1 MADNDED
8 QGVAI
13 PAVDGKSA
21 AAVLMMLL
29 DEQEAAAIVGHLDAN
44 EVKALGSAM
53 LGVAGVSEDH
63 VDAALELFTDK
74 CRGVNPLAADPT
86 PRVRSVIEQALGP
99 SRAGT
104 LLADIAPVSSP
115 KLTEMLDWME
125 IDVLASLLD
134 NEHPQV
140 GALVVSSLD
149 ADIAAQALGKLEEGR
164 QTDLLLRAARLGKV
178 SIEAISELEDIV
190 SRYVGDAAPPPK
202 VELGGSG
209 GVAKIMNSLGKP
221 KGERIIKAIRKADK
235 PIADAIEEGMFV
247 FEDLMD
253 LDAKALGTVMRSVD
267 SSSLVYAL
275 KGAPKELVD
284 RIFASMSQRAAQSI
298 QDEMVEKTM
307 VKRAEVDE
315 AQKAV
320 IAIARQLADAGE
332 IVLGTAGND
341 YV

>member
-1 MADNDED
+1 MAEADDTQD
-8 QGVAI
+8 TTPSI
-13 PAVDGKSA
+13 DGKSA

-29 DEQEAAAIVGHLDAN
+29 AEEEAAAIVGHLDAN
-44 EVKALGSAM
+44 EVKALGTAM
-53 LGVAGVSEDH
+53 LGVAGISENN
-63 VDAALELFTDK
+63 VDAALEMFASK

-115 KLTEMLDWME
+115 KLAEMLDWME
-125 IDVLASLLD
+125 VDVLAALLD

-140 GALVVSSLD
+140 GALIVSSLS
-149 ADIAAQALGKLEEGR
+149 ADLAAQTLGKLEEGR
-164 QTDLLLRAARLGKV
+164 QTDLLLRAARLGRV
-178 SIEAISELEDIV
+178 SVEAITELEDIV

-202 VELGGSG
+202 VELGGSS

-221 KGERIIKAIRKADK
+221 KGERLIKAIRKADK

-247 FEDLMD
+247 FEDLLD
-253 LDAKALGTVMRSVD
+253 LDNKALGTVMRSVD
-267 SSSLVYAL
+267 SSSLVFAL
-275 KGAPKELVD
+275 KGAQKELVD

-298 QDEMVEKTM
+298 QDEMAEKTM

-332 IVLGTAGND
+332 IVLGAAGND

>member
-1 MADNDED
+1 MAEADDAQD
-8 QGVAI
+8 TTPTI
-13 PAVDGKSA
+13 DGKSA

-29 DEQEAAAIVGHLDAN
+29 AEEEAAAIVGHLDAN

-53 LGVAGVSEDH
+53 LGVAGISEDN
-63 VDAALELFTDK
+63 VDAALEMFANK

-115 KLTEMLDWME
+115 KLAEMLDWME
-125 IDVLASLLD
+125 VDVLAALLD

-140 GALVVSSLD
+140 GALIVSSLS
-149 ADIAAQALGKLEEGR
+149 ADLAAQALGKLEEGR
-164 QTDLLLRAARLGKV
+164 QTDLLLRAARLGRV
-178 SIEAISELEDIV
+178 SVEAITELEDIV

-202 VELGGSG
+202 VELGGSS

-221 KGERIIKAIRKADK
+221 KGERLIKAIRKADK

-247 FEDLMD
+247 FEDLLD
-253 LDAKALGTVMRSVD
+253 LDIKALGTVMRSVD
-267 SSSLVYAL
+267 SSALVFAL

-298 QDEMVEKTM
+298 QDEMAEKTM

-332 IVLGTAGND
+332 IVLGAAGND

>member
-1 MADNDED
+1 MAEADDTQNTTP
-8 QGVAI
+8 AI
-13 PAVDGKSA
+13 DGKSA

-29 DEQEAAAIVGHLDAN
+29 AEEEAAAIVGHLDAN
-44 EVKALGSAM
+44 EVKALGTAM
-53 LGVAGVSEDH
+53 LGVAGISEDN
-63 VDAALELFTDK
+63 VDAALEMFADK

-115 KLTEMLDWME
+115 KLAEMLDWME
-125 IDVLASLLD
+125 VDVLAALLD

-140 GALVVSSLD
+140 GALIVSSLS
-149 ADIAAQALGKLEEGR
+149 ADLAAQALGKLEEGR
-164 QTDLLLRAARLGKV
+164 QTDLLLRAARLGRV
-178 SIEAISELEDIV
+178 SVEAITELEDIV

-202 VELGGSG
+202 VELGGSS

-221 KGERIIKAIRKADK
+221 KGERLIKAIRKADK

-267 SSSLVYAL
+267 SSSLVFAL

-298 QDEMVEKTM
+298 QDEMAEKTM

-332 IVLGTAGND
+332 IVLGSAGND

>member
-1 MADNDED
+1 MAEADDA
-8 QGVAI
+8 QGATPSI
-13 PAVDGKSA
+13 DGKSA

-29 DEQEAAAIVGHLDAN
+29 AEEEAAAIVGHLDAN

-53 LGVAGVSEDH
+53 LGVAGISENN
-63 VDAALELFTDK
+63 VDAALELFATK

-115 KLTEMLDWME
+115 KLAEMLDWME
-125 IDVLASLLD
+125 VDVLAALLD

-140 GALVVSSLD
+140 GALIVSSLS
-149 ADIAAQALGKLEEGR
+149 ADLAAQALGKLDEGR
-164 QTDLLLRAARLGKV
+164 QTDLLLRAARLGRV
-178 SIEAISELEDIV
+178 SVEAITELEDIV

-202 VELGGSG
+202 VELGGSS

-221 KGERIIKAIRKADK
+221 RGERLIKAIRKADK

-247 FEDLMD
+247 FEDLLD
-253 LDAKALGTVMRSVD
+253 LDNKALGTVMRSVD
-267 SSSLVYAL
+267 SSSLVFAL
-275 KGAPKELVD
+275 KGAPKGLVD

-298 QDEMVEKTM
+298 QDEIAEKTM

-332 IVLGTAGND
+332 IVLGSSGND

>member
-1 MADNDED
+1 MAEADDAQD
-8 QGVAI
+8 TTPSI
-13 PAVDGKSA
+13 DGKSA

-29 DEQEAAAIVGHLDAN
+29 AEEEAAAIVGHLDAN
-44 EVKALGSAM
+44 EVKALGTAM
-53 LGVAGVSEDH
+53 LGVAGISEDN
-63 VDAALELFTDK
+63 VDAALEMFADK

-115 KLTEMLDWME
+115 KLAEMLDWME
-125 IDVLASLLD
+125 VDVLAALLD

-140 GALVVSSLD
+140 GALIVSSLS
-149 ADIAAQALGKLEEGR
+149 ADLAAQALGKLEEGR
-164 QTDLLLRAARLGKV
+164 QTDLLLRAARLGRV
-178 SIEAISELEDIV
+178 SVEAITELEDIV

-202 VELGGSG
+202 VELGGSS

-221 KGERIIKAIRKADK
+221 KGERLIKAIRKADK

-267 SSSLVYAL
+267 SSSLVFAL

-298 QDEMVEKTM
+298 QDEMAEKTM

-332 IVLGTAGND
+332 IVLGSAGND

>member
-1 MADNDED
+1 MADAETSANAP
-8 QGVAI
+8 Q
-13 PAVDGKSA
+13 VDGKSA

-29 DEQEAAAIVGHLDAN
+29 AEEEAAAVVGHLDAN
-44 EVKALGSAM
+44 EVKTLGSAM

-63 VDAALELFTDK
+63 VDAALELFATK

-115 KLTEMLDWME
+115 KLSEMLDWME
-125 IDVLASLLD
+125 LDVLASLLES
-134 NEHPQV
+134 EHPQV
-140 GALVVSSLD
+140 GALVVASLG
-149 ADIAAQALGKLEEGR
+149 ADMAALVLGKLDEAR
-164 QTDLLLRAARLGKV
+164 QSDLLLRAARLGKV
-178 SIEAISELEDIV
+178 SLEAIIELEDIV
-190 SRYVGDAAPPPK
+190 SRYGGDSAPAPK
-202 VELGGSG
+202 VELGGSS

-235 PIADAIEEGMFV
+235 PLADAIEEGMFV

-253 LDAKALGTVMRSVD
+253 LDAKALGTVMRSVEA
-267 SSSLVYAL
+267 SSLVYAL

-307 VKRAEVDE
+307 VKRTEVDE

>member
-1 MADNDED
+1 MAEADDTQD
-8 QGVAI
+8 TMPAI
-13 PAVDGKSA
+13 DGKSA

-29 DEQEAAAIVGHLDAN
+29 AEEEAAAIVGHLDAN
-44 EVKALGSAM
+44 EVKALGTAM
-53 LGVAGVSEDH
+53 LGVAGISEDN
-63 VDAALELFTDK
+63 VDAALEMFADK

-115 KLTEMLDWME
+115 KLAEMFDWME
-125 IDVLASLLD
+125 VDVLAALLD

-140 GALVVSSLD
+140 GALIVSSLS
-149 ADIAAQALGKLEEGR
+149 ADLAAQALGKLEEGR
-164 QTDLLLRAARLGKV
+164 QTDLLLRAARLGRV
-178 SIEAISELEDIV
+178 SVEAITELEDIV

-202 VELGGSG
+202 VELGGSS

-221 KGERIIKAIRKADK
+221 KGERLIKAIRKADK

-267 SSSLVYAL
+267 SSSLVFAL

-298 QDEMVEKTM
+298 QDEMAEKTM

-332 IVLGTAGND
+332 IVLGSAGND

>member
-1 MADNDED
+1 
-8 QGVAI
+8 
-13 PAVDGKSA
+13 
-21 AAVLMMLL
+21 
-29 DEQEAAAIVGHLDAN
+29 VGHLDAN

-53 LGVAGVSEDH
+53 LGVAGISEDN
-63 VDAALELFTDK
+63 VDAALEMFANK

-115 KLTEMLDWME
+115 KLAEMLDWME
-125 IDVLASLLD
+125 VDVLAALLD

-140 GALVVSSLD
+140 GALIVSSLS
-149 ADIAAQALGKLEEGR
+149 ADLAAQALGKLEEGR
-164 QTDLLLRAARLGKV
+164 QTDLLLRAARLGRV
-178 SIEAISELEDIV
+178 SVEAITELEDIV

-202 VELGGSG
+202 VELGGSS

-221 KGERIIKAIRKADK
+221 KGERLIKAIRKADK

-267 SSSLVYAL
+267 SSSLVFAL

-298 QDEMVEKTM
+298 QDEMAEKTM

-332 IVLGTAGND
+332 IVLGSAGND

>member
-1 MADNDED
+1 MAEADDVQD
-8 QGVAI
+8 TTPSI
-13 PAVDGKSA
+13 DGKSA

-29 DEQEAAAIVGHLDAN
+29 AEEEAAAIVGHLDAN
-44 EVKALGSAM
+44 EVKALGTAM
-53 LGVAGVSEDH
+53 LGVAGISEDN
-63 VDAALELFTDK
+63 VDAALEMFADK

-115 KLTEMLDWME
+115 KLAEMLDWME
-125 IDVLASLLD
+125 VDVLAALLD

-140 GALVVSSLD
+140 GALIVSSLS
-149 ADIAAQALGKLEEGR
+149 ADLAAQALGKLEEGR
-164 QTDLLLRAARLGKV
+164 QTDLLLRAARLGRV
-178 SIEAISELEDIV
+178 SVEAITELEDIV

-202 VELGGSG
+202 VELGGSS

-221 KGERIIKAIRKADK
+221 KGERLIKAIRKADK

-267 SSSLVYAL
+267 SSSLVFAL

-298 QDEMVEKTM
+298 QDEMAEKTM

-332 IVLGTAGND
+332 IVLGSAGND

>member
-1 MADNDED
+1 MAEADDAQETTPS
-8 QGVAI
+8 I
-13 PAVDGKSA
+13 DGKSA

-29 DEQEAAAIVGHLDAN
+29 AEEEAAAIVGHLDAN
-44 EVKALGSAM
+44 EVKALGTAM
-53 LGVAGVSEDH
+53 LGVAGISEDN
-63 VDAALELFTDK
+63 VDAALEMFADK

-115 KLTEMLDWME
+115 KLAEMLDWME
-125 IDVLASLLD
+125 VDVLAALLD

-140 GALVVSSLD
+140 GALIVSSLS
-149 ADIAAQALGKLEEGR
+149 ADLAAQALGKLEEGR
-164 QTDLLLRAARLGKV
+164 QTDLLLRAARLGRV
-178 SIEAISELEDIV
+178 SVEAITELEDIV

-202 VELGGSG
+202 VELGGSS

-221 KGERIIKAIRKADK
+221 KGERLIKAIRKADK

-247 FEDLMD
+247 FEDLLD
-253 LDAKALGTVMRSVD
+253 LDNKALGTVMRSVD
-267 SSSLVYAL
+267 SSSLVFAL

-298 QDEMVEKTM
+298 QDEMAEKTM

-332 IVLGTAGND
+332 IVLGAAGND

>member
-1 MADNDED
+1 MDETD
-8 QGVAI
+8 APKPPALAI
-13 PAVDGKSA
+13 DGKSA

-29 DEQEAAAIVGHLDAN
+29 EEEEAAAIVGHLDAN

-53 LGVAGVSEDH
+53 LGVAGISEGN
-63 VDAALELFTDK
+63 VEAALDLFAEK

-99 SRAGT
+99 ARAGT
-104 LLADIAPVSSP
+104 LLADIAPASSP

-125 IDVLASLLD
+125 VDVIALLLD

-140 GALVVSSLD
+140 GALVVSSLS
-149 ADIAAQALGKLEEGR
+149 ADLAAQALGKLEEGR
-164 QTDLLLRAARLGKV
+164 QTDLLLRAARLGRV
-178 SIEAISELEDIV
+178 SVEAIAELEDIV
-190 SRYVGDAAPPPK
+190 SRYAGDAAPPPK
-202 VELGGSG
+202 VELSGST

-221 KGERIIKAIRKADK
+221 KGERLIKAIRKADK

-247 FEDLMD
+247 FEDLLD
-253 LDAKALGTVMRSVD
+253 LDTKALGTVMRSVE

-284 RIFASMSQRAAQSI
+284 RIFASMSQRAAQAI

-315 AQKAV
+315 AQRAV

>member
-1 MADNDED
+1 MAEADDTQD
-8 QGVAI
+8 TTPSI
-13 PAVDGKSA
+13 DGKSA

-29 DEQEAAAIVGHLDAN
+29 AEEEAAAIVGHLDAN

-53 LGVAGVSEDH
+53 LGVAGISEDN
-63 VDAALELFTDK
+63 VDTALEMFAKK

-115 KLTEMLDWME
+115 KLAEMLDWME
-125 IDVLASLLD
+125 VDVLAALLD

-140 GALVVSSLD
+140 GALIVSSLS
-149 ADIAAQALGKLEEGR
+149 ADLAAQALGKLEEGR
-164 QTDLLLRAARLGKV
+164 QTDLLLRAARLGRV
-178 SIEAISELEDIV
+178 SVEAITELENIV

-202 VELGGSG
+202 VELGGSS

-221 KGERIIKAIRKADK
+221 RGERLIKAIRKADK

-247 FEDLMD
+247 FEDLLD
-253 LDAKALGTVMRSVD
+253 LDNKALGTVMRSVD
-267 SSSLVYAL
+267 SSSLVFAL

-298 QDEMVEKTM
+298 QDEMAEKTM

-320 IAIARQLADAGE
+320 IAIARQLADDGE
-332 IVLGTAGND
+332 IVLGSSGND

>member
-1 MADNDED
+1 MAEADDTQD
-8 QGVAI
+8 TTPAI
-13 PAVDGKSA
+13 DGKSA

-29 DEQEAAAIVGHLDAN
+29 AEEEAAAIVGHLDAN

-53 LGVAGVSEDH
+53 LGVAGISEDN
-63 VDAALELFTDK
+63 VDAALEMFASK

-115 KLTEMLDWME
+115 KLAEMLDWME
-125 IDVLASLLD
+125 VDVLAALLD

-140 GALVVSSLD
+140 GALIVSSLS
-149 ADIAAQALGKLEEGR
+149 ADLAAQALGKLEEGR
-164 QTDLLLRAARLGKV
+164 QTDLLLRAARLGRV
-178 SIEAISELEDIV
+178 SVEAITELEDIV

-202 VELGGSG
+202 VELGGSS

-221 KGERIIKAIRKADK
+221 KGERLIKAIRKADK

-267 SSSLVYAL
+267 SSSLVFAL

-298 QDEMVEKTM
+298 QDEMAEKTM

-332 IVLGTAGND
+332 IVLGSAGND

>member
-1 MADNDED
+1 MAEADDAQD
-8 QGVAI
+8 TTPSI
-13 PAVDGKSA
+13 DGKSA

-29 DEQEAAAIVGHLDAN
+29 AEEEAAAIVGHLDAN
-44 EVKALGSAM
+44 EVKALGTAM
-53 LGVAGVSEDH
+53 LGVAGISEDN
-63 VDAALELFTDK
+63 VDAALEMFANK

-115 KLTEMLDWME
+115 KLAEMLDWME
-125 IDVLASLLD
+125 VDVLAALLD

-140 GALVVSSLD
+140 GALIVSSLS
-149 ADIAAQALGKLEEGR
+149 ADLAAQALGKLEEGR
-164 QTDLLLRAARLGKV
+164 QTDLLLRAARLGRV
-178 SIEAISELEDIV
+178 SVEAITELEDIV

-202 VELGGSG
+202 VELGGSS

-221 KGERIIKAIRKADK
+221 KGERLIKAIRKADK

-253 LDAKALGTVMRSVD
+253 LDNKALGTVMRSVD
-267 SSSLVYAL
+267 SSSLVFAL

-298 QDEMVEKTM
+298 QDEMAEKTM

-332 IVLGTAGND
+332 IVLGSAGND

>member
-1 MADNDED
+1 MAEADDAQD
-8 QGVAI
+8 TTPTI
-13 PAVDGKSA
+13 DGKSA

-29 DEQEAAAIVGHLDAN
+29 AEEEAAAIVGHLDAN

-53 LGVAGVSEDH
+53 LGVAGISEDN
-63 VDAALELFTDK
+63 VDAALEMFANK

-115 KLTEMLDWME
+115 KLAEMLDWME
-125 IDVLASLLD
+125 VDVLAALLD

-140 GALVVSSLD
+140 GALIVSSLS
-149 ADIAAQALGKLEEGR
+149 ADLAAQALGKLEEGR
-164 QTDLLLRAARLGKV
+164 QTDLLLRAARLGRV
-178 SIEAISELEDIV
+178 SVEAITELEDIV

-202 VELGGSG
+202 VELGGSS

-221 KGERIIKAIRKADK
+221 KGERLIKAIRKADK

-298 QDEMVEKTM
+298 QDEMAEKTM

-332 IVLGTAGND
+332 IVLGSAGND

>member
-1 MADNDED
+1 MAEADDAQETSPP
-8 QGVAI
+8 I
-13 PAVDGKSA
+13 DGKSA

-29 DEQEAAAIVGHLDAN
+29 AEEEAAAIVGHLDAH
-44 EVKALGSAM
+44 EVKALGTAM
-53 LGVAGVSEDH
+53 LGVAGISENN
-63 VDAALELFTDK
+63 VDAALELFADK

-86 PRVRSVIEQALGP
+86 PRVRSVIQQALGP

-125 IDVLASLLD
+125 ADVVAVLLD

-140 GALVVSSLD
+140 GALIVSSLS
-149 ADIAAQALGKLEEGR
+149 ADLAAQALGKLEEGR
-164 QTDLLLRAARLGKV
+164 QTDLLLRAARLGRV
-178 SIEAISELEDIV
+178 SVEAITELEDIV
-190 SRYVGDAAPPPK
+190 ARYVGDAAPPPK
-202 VELGGSG
+202 VELGGSS

-221 KGERIIKAIRKADK
+221 RGERLIKAIRKADK
-235 PIADAIEEGMFV
+235 PIADAIEQGMFV
-247 FEDLMD
+247 FEDLLD
-253 LDAKALGTVMRSVD
+253 LDNKALGTVMRSVD
-267 SSSLVYAL
+267 ASSLVFAL
-275 KGAPKELVD
+275 KGAPKDLVD

-298 QDEMVEKTM
+298 QDEMAEKTM

-332 IVLGTAGND
+332 IVLGSSGND

>member
-1 MADNDED
+1 MAEADDTQD
-8 QGVAI
+8 ATPSI
-13 PAVDGKSA
+13 DGKSA

-29 DEQEAAAIVGHLDAN
+29 AEEEAAAIVGHLDAN
-44 EVKALGSAM
+44 EVKALGTAM
-53 LGVAGVSEDH
+53 LGVAGISEDN
-63 VDAALELFTDK
+63 VDVALEMFANK
-74 CRGVNPLAADPT
+74 CRGVNPLAADPA

-115 KLTEMLDWME
+115 KLAEMLDWME
-125 IDVLASLLD
+125 VDVLAALLD

-140 GALVVSSLD
+140 GALIVSSLS
-149 ADIAAQALGKLEEGR
+149 ADLAAQALGKLEEGR
-164 QTDLLLRAARLGKV
+164 QTDLLLRAARLGRV
-178 SIEAISELEDIV
+178 SVEAITELEDIV

-202 VELGGSG
+202 VELGGSS

-221 KGERIIKAIRKADK
+221 KGERLIKAIRKADK

-247 FEDLMD
+247 FEDLLD
-253 LDAKALGTVMRSVD
+253 LDNKALGTVMRSVD
-267 SSSLVYAL
+267 SSSLVFAL

-298 QDEMVEKTM
+298 QDEMAEKTM

-332 IVLGTAGND
+332 IVLGAAGND

>member
-1 MADNDED
+1 MAEADDAQETTPP
-8 QGVAI
+8 I
-13 PAVDGKSA
+13 DGKSA

-29 DEQEAAAIVGHLDAN
+29 AEEEAAAIVGHLDAH
-44 EVKALGSAM
+44 EVKALGTAM
-53 LGVAGVSEDH
+53 LGVAGISENN
-63 VDAALELFTDK
+63 VDAALELFADK

-86 PRVRSVIEQALGP
+86 PRVRSVIQQALGP

-125 IDVLASLLD
+125 ADVVAVLLD

-140 GALVVSSLD
+140 GALIVSSLS
-149 ADIAAQALGKLEEGR
+149 ADLAAQALGKLEEGR
-164 QTDLLLRAARLGKV
+164 QTDLLLRAARLGRV
-178 SIEAISELEDIV
+178 SVEAITELEDIV
-190 SRYVGDAAPPPK
+190 ARYVGDAAPPPK
-202 VELGGSG
+202 VELGGSS

-221 KGERIIKAIRKADK
+221 RGERLIKAIRKADK
-235 PIADAIEEGMFV
+235 PIADAIEQGMFV
-247 FEDLMD
+247 FEDLLD
-253 LDAKALGTVMRSVD
+253 LDNKALGTVMRSVD
-267 SSSLVYAL
+267 ASSLVFAL
-275 KGAPKELVD
+275 KGAPKDLVD

-298 QDEMVEKTM
+298 QDEMAEKTM

-332 IVLGTAGND
+332 IVLGSSGND

>member
-1 MADNDED
+1 MAEADDAQD
-8 QGVAI
+8 TTPSI
-13 PAVDGKSA
+13 DGKSA

-29 DEQEAAAIVGHLDAN
+29 AEEEAAAIVGHLDAN
-44 EVKALGSAM
+44 EVKALGTAM
-53 LGVAGVSEDH
+53 LGVAGISEDN
-63 VDAALELFTDK
+63 VDAALEMFADK

-115 KLTEMLDWME
+115 KLAEMLDWME
-125 IDVLASLLD
+125 VDVLAALLD

-140 GALVVSSLD
+140 GALIVSSLS
-149 ADIAAQALGKLEEGR
+149 ADLAAQALGKLEEGR
-164 QTDLLLRAARLGKV
+164 QTDLLLRAARLGRV
-178 SIEAISELEDIV
+178 SVEAITELEDIV

-202 VELGGSG
+202 VELGGSS

-221 KGERIIKAIRKADK
+221 KGERLIKAIRKADK

-267 SSSLVYAL
+267 SSSLVFAL

-298 QDEMVEKTM
+298 QDELAEKTL

-332 IVLGTAGND
+332 IVLGSAGND

>member
-1 MADNDED
+1 MADREE
-8 QGVAI
+8 GA
-13 PAVDGKSA
+13 AATVDGKSA

-29 DEQEAAAIVGHLDAN
+29 AEDEAAAIVSHLDAN

-63 VDAALELFTDK
+63 VDAALELFADK

-99 SRAGT
+99 ARAGT

-115 KLTEMLDWME
+115 RLADMLDWME
-125 IDVLASLLD
+125 VDILVSILD

-140 GALVVSSLD
+140 GALIVSSLT
-149 ADIAAQALGKLEEGR
+149 ADIAAQALGRLEEAR

-178 SIEAISELEDIV
+178 SMEALTELEDIV
-190 SRYVGDAAPPPK
+190 SRYVGDSAPPPK
-202 VELGGSG
+202 VELGGST

-247 FEDLMD
+247 FEDLLD

-267 SSSLVYAL
+267 SGSLVFAL
-275 KGAPKELVD
+275 KGASKELVD

-298 QDEMVEKTM
+298 QDEMAEKTM

-332 IVLGTAGND
+332 IVLGSSGND

>member
-1 MADNDED
+1 MADREE
-8 QGVAI
+8 GA
-13 PAVDGKSA
+13 AATVDGKSA

-29 DEQEAAAIVGHLDAN
+29 AEDEAAAIVSHLDAN

-63 VDAALELFTDK
+63 VDAALELFADK

-99 SRAGT
+99 ARAGT

-115 KLTEMLDWME
+115 RLADMLDWME
-125 IDVLASLLD
+125 VDILVSILD

-140 GALVVSSLD
+140 GALIVSSLT
-149 ADIAAQALGKLEEGR
+149 ADIAAQALGRLEEAR

-178 SIEAISELEDIV
+178 SVEAITELENIV
-190 SRYVGDAAPPPK
+190 SRYVGEGAPPPK

-221 KGERIIKAIRKADK
+221 KGERLIKAIRKADK
-235 PIADAIEEGMFV
+235 PLADAIEEGMFV
-247 FEDLMD
+247 FEDLLD

-267 SSSLVYAL
+267 SSSLVFAL

-298 QDEMVEKTM
+298 QDEMAEKTM

-332 IVLGTAGND
+332 IVLGSSGND

>member
-1 MADNDED
+1 MAEADDA
-8 QGVAI
+8 QGATPSI
-13 PAVDGKSA
+13 DGKSA

-29 DEQEAAAIVGHLDAN
+29 AEEEAAAIVGHLDAN

-53 LGVAGVSEDH
+53 LGVAGISENN
-63 VDAALELFTDK
+63 VDAALELFATK

-115 KLTEMLDWME
+115 KLAEMLDWME
-125 IDVLASLLD
+125 VDVLAALLD

-140 GALVVSSLD
+140 GALIVSSLS
-149 ADIAAQALGKLEEGR
+149 ADLAAQALGKLDEGR
-164 QTDLLLRAARLGKV
+164 QTDLLLRAARLGRV
-178 SIEAISELEDIV
+178 SVEAITELEDIV

-202 VELGGSG
+202 VELGGSS

-221 KGERIIKAIRKADK
+221 RGERLIKAIRKADK

-247 FEDLMD
+247 FEDLLD
-253 LDAKALGTVMRSVD
+253 LDNKALGTVMRSVD
-267 SSSLVYAL
+267 SSSLVFAL

-298 QDEMVEKTM
+298 QDEMAEKTM

-332 IVLGTAGND
+332 IVLGSSGND

>member
-1 MADNDED
+1 MAEADDAQETTPS
-8 QGVAI
+8 I
-13 PAVDGKSA
+13 DGKSA

-29 DEQEAAAIVGHLDAN
+29 AEEEAAAIVGHLDAN
-44 EVKALGSAM
+44 EVKALGTAM
-53 LGVAGVSEDH
+53 LAVAGISEDN
-63 VDAALELFTDK
+63 VDAALEMFASK

-115 KLTEMLDWME
+115 KLAEMLDWME
-125 IDVLASLLD
+125 VDVLAALLD

-140 GALVVSSLD
+140 GALIVASLS
-149 ADIAAQALGKLEEGR
+149 ADLAAQALGKLEEGR
-164 QTDLLLRAARLGKV
+164 QTDLLLRAARLGRV
-178 SIEAISELEDIV
+178 SVEAITELEDIV

-202 VELGGSG
+202 VELGGSS

-221 KGERIIKAIRKADK
+221 KGERLIKAIRKADK

-247 FEDLMD
+247 FEDLLD
-253 LDAKALGTVMRSVD
+253 LDNKALGTVMRSVD
-267 SSSLVYAL
+267 SSSLVFAL

-298 QDEMVEKTM
+298 QDEMAEKTM

-332 IVLGTAGND
+332 IVLGAAGND

>member
-1 MADNDED
+1 MAEADDN
-8 QGVAI
+8 QNGAASI
-13 PAVDGKSA
+13 DGKSA

-29 DEQEAAAIVGHLDAN
+29 AEEEAAAIVGHLDSH
-44 EVKALGSAM
+44 EVKMLGTAM
-53 LGVAGVSEDH
+53 LGVAGISENN
-63 VDAALELFTDK
+63 VDAALELFAEK

-104 LLADIAPVSSP
+104 LLADIAPASSP

-125 IDVLASLLD
+125 IDVLAALLD

-140 GALVVSSLD
+140 GALVVSSLS
-149 ADIAAQALGKLEEGR
+149 ADLAAQTLSKLEETR
-164 QTDLLLRAARLGKV
+164 QTDLLLRAARLGRV
-178 SIEAISELEDIV
+178 SVEAIAELEDIV

-202 VELGGSG
+202 VELGGSS

-253 LDAKALGTVMRSVD
+253 LDPKALGTVMRSVD

-298 QDEMVEKTM
+298 QDEMGEKTM

-332 IVLGTAGND
+332 IVLGAAGND

>member
-1 MADNDED
+1 MAEADDTQD
-8 QGVAI
+8 TTPSI
-13 PAVDGKSA
+13 DGKSA

-29 DEQEAAAIVGHLDAN
+29 AEEEAAAIVGHLDAN
-44 EVKALGSAM
+44 EVKALGTAM
-53 LGVAGVSEDH
+53 LGVAGISEDN
-63 VDAALELFTDK
+63 VDAALEMFASK

-115 KLTEMLDWME
+115 KLAEMLDWME
-125 IDVLASLLD
+125 VDVLAALLD

-140 GALVVSSLD
+140 GALIVSSLS

-164 QTDLLLRAARLGKV
+164 QTDLLLRAARLGRV
-178 SIEAISELEDIV
+178 SVEAIAELEDIV

-202 VELGGSG
+202 VELGGSS

-221 KGERIIKAIRKADK
+221 KGERLIKAIRKADK

-247 FEDLMD
+247 FEDLLD
-253 LDAKALGTVMRSVD
+253 LDNKALGTVMRSVD
-267 SSSLVYAL
+267 SSSLVFAL

-298 QDEMVEKTM
+298 QDEMAEKTM

-332 IVLGTAGND
+332 IVLGAAGND

>member
-1 MADNDED
+1 MAEADDTQD
-8 QGVAI
+8 TMPAI
-13 PAVDGKSA
+13 DGKSA

-29 DEQEAAAIVGHLDAN
+29 AEEEAAAIVGHLDAN
-44 EVKALGSAM
+44 EVKALGTAM
-53 LGVAGVSEDH
+53 LGVAGISEDN
-63 VDAALELFTDK
+63 VDAALEMFADK

-115 KLTEMLDWME
+115 KLAEMFDWME
-125 IDVLASLLD
+125 VDVLAALLD

-140 GALVVSSLD
+140 GALIVSSLS
-149 ADIAAQALGKLEEGR
+149 ADLAAQALGKLEEAR
-164 QTDLLLRAARLGKV
+164 QTDLLLRAARLGRV
-178 SIEAISELEDIV
+178 SVEAITELEDIV

-202 VELGGSG
+202 VELGGSS

-221 KGERIIKAIRKADK
+221 KGERLIKAIRKADK

-267 SSSLVYAL
+267 SSSLVFAL

-298 QDEMVEKTM
+298 QDEMAEKTM

-332 IVLGTAGND
+332 IVLGSAGND

>member
-1 MADNDED
+1 
-8 QGVAI
+8 
-13 PAVDGKSA
+13 
-21 AAVLMMLL
+21 MMLL
-29 DEQEAAAIVGHLDAN
+29 AEEEAAAIVGHLDAN
-44 EVKALGSAM
+44 EVKALGTAM
-53 LGVAGVSEDH
+53 LGVAGISEDN
-63 VDAALELFTDK
+63 VDVALEMFANK

-115 KLTEMLDWME
+115 KLAEMLDWME
-125 IDVLASLLD
+125 VDVLAALLD

-140 GALVVSSLD
+140 GALIVSSLS
-149 ADIAAQALGKLEEGR
+149 ADLAAQALGKLEEGR
-164 QTDLLLRAARLGKV
+164 QTDLLLRAARLGRV
-178 SIEAISELEDIV
+178 SVEAITELEDIV

-202 VELGGSG
+202 VELGGSS

-221 KGERIIKAIRKADK
+221 KGERLIKAIRKADK

-247 FEDLMD
+247 FEDLLD
-253 LDAKALGTVMRSVD
+253 LDNKALGTVMRSVD
-267 SSSLVYAL
+267 SSSLVFAL

-298 QDEMVEKTM
+298 QDEMAEKTM

-332 IVLGTAGND
+332 IVLGAAGND

>member
-1 MADNDED
+1 MAEADDAQD
-8 QGVAI
+8 TTPSI
-13 PAVDGKSA
+13 DGKSA

-29 DEQEAAAIVGHLDAN
+29 AEEEAAAIVGHLDAN
-44 EVKALGSAM
+44 EVKALGTAM
-53 LGVAGVSEDH
+53 LGVAGISEDN
-63 VDAALELFTDK
+63 VDAALEMFADK

-115 KLTEMLDWME
+115 RLAEMLDWME
-125 IDVLASLLD
+125 VDVIAALLD

-140 GALVVSSLD
+140 GALIVSSLS
-149 ADIAAQALGKLEEGR
+149 ADLAAQALGKLEEGR
-164 QTDLLLRAARLGKV
+164 QTDLLLRAARLGRV
-178 SIEAISELEDIV
+178 SVEAITELEDIV

-202 VELGGSG
+202 VELGGSS

-221 KGERIIKAIRKADK
+221 KGERLIKAIRKADK

-267 SSSLVYAL
+267 SSSLVFAL

-298 QDEMVEKTM
+298 QDEMAEKTM

-332 IVLGTAGND
+332 IVLGAAGND

>member
-1 MADNDED
+1 MADREE
-8 QGVAI
+8 GA
-13 PAVDGKSA
+13 AATVDGKSA

-29 DEQEAAAIVGHLDAN
+29 AEDEAAAIVSHLDAN

-63 VDAALELFTDK
+63 VDAALELFADK

-99 SRAGT
+99 ARAGT

-115 KLTEMLDWME
+115 RLADMLDWME
-125 IDVLASLLD
+125 VDILVSILD

-140 GALVVSSLD
+140 GALIVSSLT
-149 ADIAAQALGKLEEGR
+149 ADIAAQALGRLEEAR

-178 SIEAISELEDIV
+178 SMEALTELEDIV
-190 SRYVGDAAPPPK
+190 SRYVGDSAPPPK
-202 VELGGSG
+202 VELGGST

-247 FEDLMD
+247 FEDLLD

-267 SSSLVYAL
+267 SGSLIFAL
-275 KGAPKELVD
+275 KGASKELVD

-298 QDEMVEKTM
+298 QDEMAEKTM

-332 IVLGTAGND
+332 IVLGSSGND

>member
-1 MADNDED
+1 MAEADDAQD
-8 QGVAI
+8 TTPTI
-13 PAVDGKSA
+13 DGKSA

-29 DEQEAAAIVGHLDAN
+29 AEEEAAAIVGHLDAN

-53 LGVAGVSEDH
+53 LGVAGISEDN
-63 VDAALELFTDK
+63 VDTALEMFAKK

-115 KLTEMLDWME
+115 KLAEMLDWME
-125 IDVLASLLD
+125 VDVLAALLD

-140 GALVVSSLD
+140 GALIVSSLS
-149 ADIAAQALGKLEEGR
+149 ADLAAQALGKLEEGR
-164 QTDLLLRAARLGKV
+164 QTDLLLRAARLGRV
-178 SIEAISELEDIV
+178 SVEAITELEDIV

-202 VELGGSG
+202 VELGGSS

-221 KGERIIKAIRKADK
+221 KGERLIKAIRKADK

-298 QDEMVEKTM
+298 QDEMAEKTM

-332 IVLGTAGND
+332 IVLGSAGND

>member
-1 MADNDED
+1 
-8 QGVAI
+8 
-13 PAVDGKSA
+13 
-21 AAVLMMLL
+21 MLL
-29 DEQEAAAIVGHLDAN
+29 AEDEAAAIVSHLDAN

-63 VDAALELFTDK
+63 VDAALELFADK

-99 SRAGT
+99 ARAGT

-115 KLTEMLDWME
+115 RLADMLDWME
-125 IDVLASLLD
+125 VDILVSILD

-140 GALVVSSLD
+140 GALIVSSLT
-149 ADIAAQALGKLEEGR
+149 ADIAAQALGRLEEAR

-178 SIEAISELEDIV
+178 SMEALTELEDIV
-190 SRYVGDAAPPPK
+190 SRYVGDSAPPPK
-202 VELGGSG
+202 VELGGST

-247 FEDLMD
+247 FEDLLD

-267 SSSLVYAL
+267 SGSLVFAL
-275 KGAPKELVD
+275 KGASKELVD

-298 QDEMVEKTM
+298 QDEMAEKTM

-332 IVLGTAGND
+332 IVLGSSGND

>member
-1 MADNDED
+1 MAEADDA
-8 QGVAI
+8 QVTTPTI
-13 PAVDGKSA
+13 DGKSA

-29 DEQEAAAIVGHLDAN
+29 AEEEAAAIVGHLDAN

-53 LGVAGVSEDH
+53 LGVAGISEDN
-63 VDAALELFTDK
+63 VDAALEMFANK

-115 KLTEMLDWME
+115 KLAEMLDWME
-125 IDVLASLLD
+125 VDVLAALLD

-140 GALVVSSLD
+140 GALIVSSLS
-149 ADIAAQALGKLEEGR
+149 ADLAAQALGKLEEGR
-164 QTDLLLRAARLGKV
+164 QTDLLLRAARLGRV
-178 SIEAISELEDIV
+178 SVEAITELEDIV

-202 VELGGSG
+202 VELGGSS

-221 KGERIIKAIRKADK
+221 KGERLIKAIRKADK

-267 SSSLVYAL
+267 SSSLVFAL

-298 QDEMVEKTM
+298 QDEMAEKTM

-332 IVLGTAGND
+332 IVLGSAGND

>member
-1 MADNDED
+1 MADREE
-8 QGVAI
+8 GA
-13 PAVDGKSA
+13 AATVDGKSA

-29 DEQEAAAIVGHLDAN
+29 AEDEAAAIVSHLDAN

-63 VDAALELFTDK
+63 VDAALELFADK

-99 SRAGT
+99 ARAGT

-115 KLTEMLDWME
+115 RLADMLDWME
-125 IDVLASLLD
+125 VDILVSILD

-140 GALVVSSLD
+140 GALIVSSLT
-149 ADIAAQALGKLEEGR
+149 ADIAAQALGRLEEAR

-178 SIEAISELEDIV
+178 SMEALTELEDIV
-190 SRYVGDAAPPPK
+190 SRYVGDSAPPPK
-202 VELGGSG
+202 VELGGST

-247 FEDLMD
+247 FEDLLD

-267 SSSLVYAL
+267 SGSLVFAL
-275 KGAPKELVD
+275 KGASKELVD

-298 QDEMVEKTM
+298 QDEMAEKTM
-307 VKRAEVDE
+307 VKRAEVYE

-332 IVLGTAGND
+332 IVLGSSGND

>member
-1 MADNDED
+1 MAEADDTQD
-8 QGVAI
+8 TTPAI
-13 PAVDGKSA
+13 DGKSA

-29 DEQEAAAIVGHLDAN
+29 AEEEAAAIVGHLDAN
-44 EVKALGSAM
+44 EVKALGTAM
-53 LGVAGVSEDH
+53 LGVAGISEDN
-63 VDAALELFTDK
+63 VDAALEMFADK

-115 KLTEMLDWME
+115 KLAEMLDWME
-125 IDVLASLLD
+125 VDVLAALLD

-140 GALVVSSLD
+140 GALIVSSLS
-149 ADIAAQALGKLEEGR
+149 ADLAAQALDKLEEGR
-164 QTDLLLRAARLGKV
+164 QTDLLLRAARLGRV
-178 SIEAISELEDIV
+178 SVEAITELEDIV

-202 VELGGSG
+202 VELGGSS

-221 KGERIIKAIRKADK
+221 KGERLIKAIRKADK

-267 SSSLVYAL
+267 SSSLVFAL

-298 QDEMVEKTM
+298 QDEMAEKTM

-332 IVLGTAGND
+332 IVLGSAGND

>member
-1 MADNDED
+1 MAEADDAQETTPS
-8 QGVAI
+8 I
-13 PAVDGKSA
+13 DGKSA

-29 DEQEAAAIVGHLDAN
+29 AEEEAAAIVGHLDAN
-44 EVKALGSAM
+44 EVKALGTAM
-53 LGVAGVSEDH
+53 LGVAGISEDN
-63 VDAALELFTDK
+63 VDAALEMFASK

-115 KLTEMLDWME
+115 KLAEMLDWME
-125 IDVLASLLD
+125 VDVLAALLD

-140 GALVVSSLD
+140 GALIVSSLS
-149 ADIAAQALGKLEEGR
+149 ADLAAQALGKLEEGR
-164 QTDLLLRAARLGKV
+164 QTDLLLRAARLGRV
-178 SIEAISELEDIV
+178 SVEAITELEDIV

-202 VELGGSG
+202 VELGGSS

-221 KGERIIKAIRKADK
+221 KGERLIKAIRKADK

-267 SSSLVYAL
+267 SSSLVFAL

-298 QDEMVEKTM
+298 QDEMAEKTM

-332 IVLGTAGND
+332 IVLGSAGND

>member
-1 MADNDED
+1 MAEADDVQD
-8 QGVAI
+8 TTPSI
-13 PAVDGKSA
+13 DGKSA

-29 DEQEAAAIVGHLDAN
+29 AEEEAAAIVGHLDAN
-44 EVKALGSAM
+44 EVKALGTAM
-53 LGVAGVSEDH
+53 LGVAGISEDN
-63 VDAALELFTDK
+63 VDAALEMFADK

-115 KLTEMLDWME
+115 KLAEMLDWME
-125 IDVLASLLD
+125 VDVLAALLD

-140 GALVVSSLD
+140 GALIVSSLS
-149 ADIAAQALGKLEEGR
+149 ADLAAQALGKLEEGR
-164 QTDLLLRAARLGKV
+164 QTDLLLRAARLGRV
-178 SIEAISELEDIV
+178 SVEAITELEDIV

-202 VELGGSG
+202 VELGGSS

-221 KGERIIKAIRKADK
+221 KGERLIKAIRKADK

-267 SSSLVYAL
+267 SSSLVFAL

-298 QDEMVEKTM
+298 QDEMAEKTK

-332 IVLGTAGND
+332 IVLGSAGND